1 MGLLTLAPHGKGRL
15 ALLILG
21 NSVEGLMDVVS
32 LATPTIPPM
41 TRSPV
46 GIHVDKQVTVPHAR
60 AKNNIFLICN
70 LPISIIELNEFHCT
84 LLYIYGI
91 LQYLNQNW
99 HHISVF
105 QFAARLCHHWTRLSV
120 ERTWRISMC
129 WFLWKPMGIQ
139 KWNVLLCLLKV
150 IEIYQDVQL

>member
-46 GIHVDKQVTVPHAR
+46 SIHVDKQVTVPHAR
-60 AKNNIFLICN
+60 AKNNIFSLFVIY
-70 LPISIIELNEFHCT
+70 LYPSLN
-84 LLYIYGI
+84 
-91 LQYLNQNW
+91 
-99 HHISVF
+99 
-105 QFAARLCHHWTRLSV
+105 
-120 ERTWRISMC
+120 
-129 WFLWKPMGIQ
+129 
-139 KWNVLLCLLKV
+139 
-150 IEIYQDVQL
+150 